1 MKRVQFPQDFFAH
14 KHGRRF
20 IVLCTNMAA
29 VTSCENDL
37 YYWPKNVTSRLSSA
51 NKKKTK
57 GQYQVFPFTLIA
69 CGLSRLGTGHVLYFC
84 ITFCVPCH
92 WFCFSCHPV
101 YIMWH
106 NTKHKKARIKTNYTS
121 SGSLDVASGNYNFNL
136 YNLQYPTYIT

>member
-37 YYWPKNVTSRLSSA
+37 YYWPKNVTSLLSSA

-69 CGLSRLGTGHVLYFC
+69 CGLSHLGTGHVLYFC
-84 ITFCVPCH
+84 ITFCPLPLVLFLLP
-92 WFCFSCHPV
+92 SG
-101 YIMWH
+101 IMWH